1 MTEAVLLEQPRYC
14 SVFKALCYYD
24 NSDGCPLYKDYQ
36 RAVKENLRAEGD
48 RNQTVL
54 DCFQEV

>member
-54 DCFQEV
+54 DCF